1 MLTFQDPCGLF
12 LLFLQG
18 PCVLFDFENGLSGW
32 NITGT
37 AFNNQPTYGDNP
49 HARRSMWYSL
59 HKGNWWIG
67 TYESRPSP
75 SHPAG
80 GRQGDGPQGTL
91 TSPSFVITRNAF
103 KFLIG
108 GSCHENQI
116 RAELLVEG
124 TVVLQ
129 ATGRCLEM
137 MYEETWNVTSYKNR
151 EAQLRLV
158 DGYSGGWGHINFDQ
172 FEEICD

>member
-1 MLTFQDPCGLF
+1 MFLF
-12 LLFLQG
+12 LKG
-18 PCVLFDFENGLSGW
+18 PCVLFNFENGLSGW
-32 NITGT
+32 NLTGT

-49 HARRSMWYSL
+49 TARNRGQPSR
-59 HKGNWWIG
+59 HRGDWWIG
-67 TYESRPSP
+67 TYENRSSP
-75 SHPAG
+75 AHPAG
-80 GRQGDGPQGTL
+80 GGQGDGPQGTL
-91 TSPSFVITRNAF
+91 TSPSFVITKNAI

-108 GSCHENQI
+108 GSCNENQV

-129 ATGRCLEM
+129 ATGRCSEM
-137 MYEETWNVTSYKNR
+137 MYEENWNVTSYENK

-172 FEEICD
+172 LEEICD

>member
-75 SHPAG
+75 SHLAG

-129 ATGRCLEM
+129 ATGRCSEM
-137 MYEETWNVTSYKNR
+137 MYEETWNVTSYKNK